1 VTDSSITLSFAL
13 IVPDADFERFTENDY
28 DIYLNAVLNPEQV
41 AGKSLFERYI
51 RDQMKK
57 LDAAGLLYESYLQ
70 NMGRQLFY
78 IAAASYITIYLAV
91 VFLIIANTIIGVQF
105 LTWQQKTSQAG
116 IRPWIRLG
124 ASYETLCHSAGKQ
137 INWYFGI
144 PAAVAAISSVFG
156 VRALF
161 SGYYPQGLKVIF
173 LQ

>member
-1 VTDSSITLSFAL
+1 
-13 IVPDADFERFTENDY
+13 
-28 DIYLNAVLNPEQV
+28 LNAISETNE
-41 AGKSLFERYI
+41 
-51 RDQMKK
+51 K

-105 LTWQQKTSQAG
+105 LTWQQKTS
-116 IRPWIRLG
+116 RRYKTLVRLG

-137 INWYFGI
+137 INWYSAS
-144 PAAVAAISSVFG
+144 PQLLRQLAVFSVFG
-156 VRALF
+156 PCLAA
-161 SGYYPQGLKVIF
+161 YYPQGLKVIF

>member
-1 VTDSSITLSFAL
+1 
-13 IVPDADFERFTENDY
+13 
-28 DIYLNAVLNPEQV
+28 LNAISETNE
-41 AGKSLFERYI
+41 
-51 RDQMKK
+51 K

-105 LTWQQKTSQAG
+105 LTWQQKTS
-116 IRPWIRLG
+116 RRYKTLVRLG

-161 SGYYPQGLKVIF
+161 SAYYPQG
-173 LQ
+173 